1 MLDCGTTIELF
12 TILWV
17 YCACCIVQ
25 LWCTCNGL
33 SSWSCLKT
41 NKGIYISYGWC
52 WPIQLDI
59 LTCYAVGAQE
69 QGSWAFVHCV
79 GALLSLI
86 SFAACANVVALP
98 AVIRGPCLVSR
109 DYAYMGTCHKYH
121 VMDASLSLLCWCWNH
136 HLVTNSI
143 LLNLKFFIWPQIYL
157 YNAMFVLF
165 FIQMSV

>member
-1 MLDCGTTIELF
+1 M
-12 TILWV
+12 ILW
-17 YCACCIVQ
+17 I
-25 LWCTCNGL
+25 
-33 SSWSCLKT
+33 
-41 NKGIYISYGWC
+41 
-52 WPIQLDI
+52 
-59 LTCYAVGAQE
+59 
-69 QGSWAFVHCV
+69 
-79 GALLSLI
+79 SLI
-86 SFAACANVVALP
+86 PKSAPTQKIGDCRFGCLGGPVLELDTKCRNWDSASWTYSHAMLWVHKNKNHGPLFIVWVFCWVFFLLWLVWHLVALP
-98 AVIRGPCLVSR
+98 NVIRGPCLVSR